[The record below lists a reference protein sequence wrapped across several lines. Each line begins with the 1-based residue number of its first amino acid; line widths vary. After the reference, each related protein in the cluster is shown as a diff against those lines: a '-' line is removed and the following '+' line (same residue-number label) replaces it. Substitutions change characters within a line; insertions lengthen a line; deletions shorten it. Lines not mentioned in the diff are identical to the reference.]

1 MVTEVLAD
9 HFASI
14 AEGIGGRDA
23 ELMSVEDFKNHGSVR
38 CIRDSGNTLAERFE
52 VKPVTQGQVL
62 KALETLKTEKAA
74 GRDGISPKILKLG
87 AKELQRPLTNL
98 FNGAL
103 RLVNGLRPGNVGTGP
118 QFTRKMIDT
127 ARKIIA
133 L

>member
-1 MVTEVLAD
+1 MLILACRHVTQSKYINYYYYYINIQKLNRNRDQQCVVKDQAMVAEVLAD

-14 AEGIGGRDA
+14 AEGIGGCDA

-74 GRDGISPKILKLG
+74 GRYIS
-87 AKELQRPLTNL
+87 
-98 FNGAL
+98 
-103 RLVNGLRPGNVGTGP
+103 
-118 QFTRKMIDT
+118 
-127 ARKIIA
+127 
-133 L
+133 